1 MGSYRTHTI
10 GGMLAFAGC
19 LAALAFLVSAEISIE
34 KGLGLFAITLMAALF
49 PDIDTDSK
57 GQNLFYSLF
66 LLLDVYLILGK
77 NYRYAAILGLLVM
90 LPVLSRHRSW
100 THTLWAML
108 LIPAP
113 ILLLPWLLFGTEL
126 SKLLIYYVC
135 AVAGYF
141 SHLVIDGKY
150 R

>member
-10 GGMLAFAGC
+10 GGMLSFAGC
-19 LAALAFLVSAEISIE
+19 IAALAFLSSTEISIE
-34 KGLGLFAITLMAALF
+34 KGLALFAITLMAALF

-57 GQNLFYSLF
+57 GQNLFYSIF
-66 LLLDVYLILGK
+66 LLLDVYFILGK

-90 LPVLSRHRSW
+90 IPVVSRHRGW
-100 THTLWAML
+100 THTLWAMV

-113 ILLLPWLLFGTEL
+113 ILFLPWLLLGAEL
-126 SKLLIYYVC
+126 SKLVIYYVC

-150 R
+150 T

>member
-19 LAALAFLVSAEISIE
+19 MATLAFLLSAEISIE
-34 KGLGLFAITLMAALF
+34 KGLCLFAITLMAALF

-66 LLLDVYLILGK
+66 LLLDVYLILNR
-77 NYRYAAILGLLVM
+77 NYKHAAILGLLVM
-90 LPVLSRHRSW
+90 LPVLSRHRGW
-100 THTLWAML
+100 THTVWAMF

-113 ILLLPWLLFGTEL
+113 ILILPWLLFGTEL
-126 SKLLIYYVC
+126 STLLPYYGC

-150 R
+150 K

>member
-10 GGMLAFAGC
+10 GGMLAFSGC
-19 LAALAFLVSAEISIE
+19 LATLAFLLSAEISIE
-34 KGLGLFAITLMAALF
+34 KGVCLFTITLMAALF

-57 GQNLFYSLF
+57 GQNIFYSLF
-66 LLLDVYLILGK
+66 LLLDVYLILDK
-77 NYRYAAILGLLVM
+77 SYKYAAILGLLVM
-90 LPVLSRHRSW
+90 LPVLSRHRGW
-100 THTLWAML
+100 THTLWAMF

-113 ILLLPWLLFGTEL
+113 IIVLPWLLFGAKL
-126 SKLLIYYVC
+126 SKLLIYYAF

-150 R
+150 K

>member
-10 GGMLAFAGC
+10 GGMLSFAGC
-19 LAALAFLVSAEISIE
+19 IAALAFFSSTEISIE
-34 KGLGLFAITLMAALF
+34 KGLALFAITLMAALF

-57 GQNLFYSLF
+57 GQNLFYSIF
-66 LLLDVYLILGK
+66 LLLDVYFILGK

-90 LPVLSRHRSW
+90 IPVLSRHRGW
-100 THTLWAML
+100 THTLWAMV

-113 ILLLPWLLFGTEL
+113 ILFLPWLLLGTEL
-126 SKLLIYYVC
+126 SNLVIYYVC

-150 R
+150 T

>member
-1 MGSYRTHTI
+1 MGSYRAHTL
-10 GGMLAFAGC
+10 GGMLTFAVC
-19 LAALAFLVSAEISIE
+19 IAALAFLASSEISIE
-34 KGLGLFAITLMAALF
+34 KGLGLFAVTLMAALF
-49 PDIDTDSK
+49 PDVDTDSK
-57 GQNLFYSLF
+57 GQNIFYSLF
-66 LLLDVYLILGK
+66 LLLDVYFILNK

-90 LPVLSRHRSW
+90 LPVISRHRGW

-113 ILLLPWLLFGTEL
+113 ILLLPWMLFGTEP
-126 SKLLIYYVC
+126 SKLFIYYVC

-150 R
+150 K